1 MENTSQ
7 NKQNSDSAQ
16 SGVSSV
22 LDINKRIERDQKR
35 KQEKSLVN
43 MSKEEIDG
51 HLQNRNTISSGDS
64 GVASPANNRIE
75 NISGRGRDRE
85 MSQWMEST
93 IPRRDKRRVS
103 VSSVNSD
110 IGRME
115 KAKESEDAKKAL
127 EKNQGAMQ
135 TPSRSDML
143 RAYQKRREAILK
155 AAKTKIESR
164 KENRSDLN
172 AMGFI
177 IILIA
182 FIIAVFSDLLD
193 VVVDGTGIGA
203 FLAPVSSVVT
213 GPIVGFLWWSLG
225 VGDANNKLKKSAK
238 RLLGACGIEAIPLID
253 ILPAMT
259 VLCII
264 NLLDY
269 FGYLDFKDWGKT
281 FDKNRTE
288 DALS

>member
-1 MENTSQ
+1 MENISQ
-7 NKQNSDSAQ
+7 NSQKSGSENGRVDSM
-16 SGVSSV
+16 
-22 LDINKRIERDQKR
+22 LDINKRVARDAERYRQKGNNA
-35 KQEKSLVN
+35 QEN
-43 MSKEEIDG
+43 MSKSDIEA
-51 HLQNRNTISSGDS
+51 HLKSSKDFMTPSKS
-64 GVASPANNRIE
+64 GV
-75 NISGRGRDRE
+75 NISKDEATLLRKESSEFMHSSSRNDLANRK
-85 MSQWMEST
+85 MSAA
-93 IPRRDKRRVS
+93 
-103 VSSVNSD
+103 SVNSD

-115 KAKESEDAKKAL
+115 IAKETE
-127 EKNQGAMQ
+127 EKRKNTENDQNGAQNSSRNQVAQ
-135 TPSRSDML
+135 
-143 RAYQKRREAILK
+143 AYQKRKEAILK
-155 AAKTKIESR
+155 AAKAKIESR

-177 IILIA
+177 IIFIA
-182 FIIAVFSDLLD
+182 FVIAVFSDLLD

-203 FLAPVSSVVT
+203 FLAPVSSVLT

-225 VGDANNKLKKSAK
+225 VGDANSKLKKSAK

-259 VLCII
+259 VLCVI

-281 FDKNRTE
+281 YDKNRTE